1 MPTFYLRELP
11 FLFSKNGLS
20 LAVALLLAGCALGPA
35 YQRPVVEAPAAW
47 KEAPAVAG
55 WLPAAP
61 ADSLARGDWWT
72 LFGDTTLDQLAA
84 QVQVSN
90 QNIAAA
96 VASVAQARALVGER
110 DAARLP
116 SVGLSG
122 SAQRAGG
129 EGNSR
134 SGGGSGGSNSVSAS
148 LGASWELD
156 VWGRLKL
163 LADSARASAQASEAD
178 LAAARL
184 SALGTL
190 ASSYLQL
197 RAADAEAGLLRSTVQ
212 GYERSLQIAQN
223 RYAAGVAAQTDVL
236 QAQTQLANT
245 RADLAGVLADR
256 AKLEH
261 AIAVLTGVAPGG
273 FTLPVA
279 HGVADAASWMPVV
292 PAVPVV
298 VPSALL
304 QRRPD
309 IASAERAVAAANA
322 QIGIQRAAYFPSLSL
337 GATLGSG
344 GSSVADLFK
353 ASGTVWSLGLSIAQT
368 VFDAGATAAR
378 VEEAQAARDARV
390 AVYRQ
395 TVLTAFQSV
404 EDQLTVLRTLREQE
418 PLRREAVSAAERTA
432 QQLLNRY
439 RAGQVGYTEVVT
451 AQAAALS
458 ARRALLQLQV
468 NRQLAVVALV
478 QALGG
483 GWQARWQPPA

>member
-61 ADSLARGDWWT
+61 ADGLARGDWWT

-256 AKLEH
+256 ARLEH

-273 FTLPVA
+273 FTLPV
-279 HGVADAASWMPVV
+279 GDGAAWMPVV

-309 IASAERAVAAANA
+309 IAAAERAVEAANA
-322 QIGIQRAAYFPSLSL
+322 QIGIQRSAYFPQLGLSASV
-337 GATLGSG
+337 GQSG
-344 GSSVADLFK
+344 NVVADLYR
-353 ASGTVWSLGLSIAQT
+353 ASHSLWAVGLSLAQV
-368 VFDAGATAAR
+368 VFDAGAIASQVEGAKAGHAAA
-378 VEEAQAARDARV
+378 VAR
-390 AVYRQ
+390 YRQ
-395 TVLTAFQSV
+395 TVLVAFQEV
-404 EDQLTVLRTLREQE
+404 EDNLAAARLLEEAATEQAA
-418 PLRREAVSAAERTA
+418 AVAAAAEAETIA
-432 QQLLNRY
+432 TNQY
-439 RAGQVGYTEVVT
+439 RAGTVSYLNVVT
-451 AQAAALS
+451 AQATHLA
-458 ARRALLQLQV
+458 ARRSANDLAARRLVAAVLLAK
-468 NRQLAVVALV
+468 NA
-478 QALGG
+478 GG
-483 GWQARWQPPA
+483 GVGR

>member
-1 MPTFYLRELP
+1 MPAYYLRSKP
-11 FLFSKNGLS
+11 FLFPKAGLGAA
-20 LAVALLLAGCALGPA
+20 LALLLAGCAVGPA
-35 YQRPVVEAPAAW
+35 YQRPAVDTPAAW

-61 ADSLARGDWWT
+61 ADGLARGDWWT
-72 LFGDTTLDQLAA
+72 LFGDATLDQLAA

-96 VASVAQARALVGER
+96 VASAAQARALVGER

-116 SVGLSG
+116 SVALSG
-122 SAQRAGG
+122 SGQRAGG
-129 EGNSR
+129 EGSSR
-134 SGGGSGGSNSVSAS
+134 SGNSVSAT

-184 SALGTL
+184 SALGML
-190 ASSYLQL
+190 ASSTLQL

-223 RYAAGVAAQTDVL
+223 RYAAGVAAQADVL

-256 AKLEH
+256 ARLEH

-273 FTLPVA
+273 FTLPVMD
-279 HGVADAASWMPVV
+279 GAAWTPVV

-309 IASAERAVAAANA
+309 IAAAERAVEAANA
-322 QIGIQRAAYFPSLSL
+322 QIGIQRSAYFPQLGLSASL
-337 GATLGSG
+337 GQSGSA
-344 GSSVADLFK
+344 VADLFR
-353 ASGTVWSLGLSIAQT
+353 ASNSLWAVGLSLAQV
-368 VFDAGATAAR
+368 VFDAGAIASQVEGAKAGHAAA
-378 VEEAQAARDARV
+378 VAR
-390 AVYRQ
+390 YRQ
-395 TVLTAFQSV
+395 TVLVAFQAV
-404 EDQLTVLRTLREQE
+404 EDQLTQAATLAAQE
-418 PLRREAVSAAERTA
+418 GLRREALAAAERTE
-432 QQLLNRY
+432 QQMLNRY
-439 RAGQVGYTEVVT
+439 RAGQVGYTEVVA
-451 AQAAALS
+451 AQATALS

-468 NRQLAVVALV
+468 NRQVAAVALV

-483 GWQARWQPPA
+483 GWQAG

>member
-1 MPTFYLRELP
+1 MPKFYLRELP
-11 FLFSKNGLS
+11 FLFSKNGLN

-116 SVGLSG
+116 SVALSG
-122 SAQRAGG
+122 SGQRAGG
-129 EGNSR
+129 EGSSR
-134 SGGGSGGSNSVSAS
+134 SGNSVSAT

-190 ASSYLQL
+190 ASSTLQL

-212 GYERSLQIAQN
+212 GYGRSLQIAQN

-273 FTLPVA
+273 FTLPVVD
-279 HGVADAASWMPVV
+279 GAAWTPVV
-292 PAVPVV
+292 PAIPVV

-309 IASAERAVAAANA
+309 IAAAERAVEAANA
-322 QIGIQRAAYFPSLSL
+322 QIGIQRSAYFPHLGLSASV
-337 GATLGSG
+337 GQSG
-344 GSSVADLFK
+344 NVVADLYR
-353 ASGTVWSLGLSIAQT
+353 ASHSLWAVGLSLAQV
-368 VFDAGATAAR
+368 VFDAGAIASQVEGAKAGHAAA
-378 VEEAQAARDARV
+378 VAR
-390 AVYRQ
+390 YRQ
-395 TVLTAFQSV
+395 TVLVAFQAV
-404 EDQLTVLRTLREQE
+404 EDQLTQAATLAAQE
-418 PLRREAVSAAERTA
+418 GLRREALAAAERTE
-432 QQLLNRY
+432 QQMLNRY
-439 RAGQVGYTEVVT
+439 RAGQVGYTEVVA
-451 AQAAALS
+451 AQATALS

-468 NRQLAVVALV
+468 NRQVAAVALV

-483 GWQARWQPPA
+483 GWQAG

>member
-1 MPTFYLRELP
+1 MGASTTLC
-11 FLFSKNGLS
+11 
-20 LAVALLLAGCALGPA
+20 LLLAGCAVGPA
-35 YQRPVVEAPAAW
+35 YQRPAVDAPAAW
-47 KEAPAVAG
+47 KEAPAQPG
-55 WLPAAP
+55 WQPAAP
-61 ADSLARGDWWT
+61 ADALPRGDWWT

-116 SVGLSG
+116 SLGLSG
-122 SAQRAGG
+122 NGQRTGG
-129 EGNSR
+129 EGSSR
-134 SGGGSGGSNSVSAS
+134 SGNSVSAT

-156 VWGRLKL
+156 VWGRLQL

-184 SALGTL
+184 SALGML
-190 ASSYLQL
+190 ASSTLQL

-245 RADLAGVLADR
+245 RADLAGVQADR

-279 HGVADAASWMPVV
+279 DVADGAAWTPVV

-309 IASAERAVAAANA
+309 IAAAERAVEVANA
-322 QIGIQRAAYFPSLSL
+322 QIGIQRSAYFPQLGLSASL
-337 GATLGSG
+337 GQSGSV
-344 GSSVADLFK
+344 VADLFR
-353 ASGTVWSLGLSIAQT
+353 ASNSLWAVGLSLAQV
-368 VFDAGATAAR
+368 VFDAGAIASQVEGAKAGHAAA
-378 VEEAQAARDARV
+378 VAR
-390 AVYRQ
+390 YRQ
-395 TVLTAFQSV
+395 TVLAAFQAV
-404 EDQLTVLRTLREQE
+404 EDQLTQVATLATQE
-418 PLRREAVSAAERTA
+418 DLRRQALAAAERVE
-432 QQLLNRY
+432 QQMLNRY
-439 RAGQVGYTEVVT
+439 RAGQVGYTEVVA
-451 AQAAALS
+451 AQASALS

-468 NRQLAVVALV
+468 SRQLAAVLLV

-483 GWQARWQPPA
+483 GWQAG

>member
-61 ADSLARGDWWT
+61 AGSLARGDWWT

-256 AKLEH
+256 ARLEH

-309 IASAERAVAAANA
+309 IAAAERAVEAANA
-322 QIGIQRAAYFPSLSL
+322 QIGIQRSAYFPQLGLSASV
-337 GATLGSG
+337 GQSG
-344 GSSVADLFK
+344 NVVADLYR
-353 ASGTVWSLGLSIAQT
+353 ASHSLWAVGLSLAQV
-368 VFDAGATAAR
+368 VFDAGAIASQVEGAKAGHAAA
-378 VEEAQAARDARV
+378 VAR
-390 AVYRQ
+390 YRQ
-395 TVLTAFQSV
+395 TVLVAFQAV
-404 EDQLTVLRTLREQE
+404 EDQLTQVATLAAQE
-418 PLRREAVSAAERTA
+418 GLRREALAAAERTE
-432 QQLLNRY
+432 QQMLNRY
-439 RAGQVGYTEVVT
+439 RAGQVGYTEVVA
-451 AQAAALS
+451 AQASALS

-468 NRQLAVVALV
+468 NRQVAAVVLI

-483 GWQARWQPPA
+483 GWQAS

>member
-1 MPTFYLRELP
+1 MPAYYLRSKP
-11 FLFSKNGLS
+11 SLFQKTGLGMA
-20 LAVALLLAGCALGPA
+20 LALLLAGCAMGPA
-35 YQRPVVEAPAAW
+35 YQRPVVDTPAAW

-61 ADSLARGDWWT
+61 ADGLARGDWWT
-72 LFGDTTLDQLAA
+72 LFGDPTLNQLAA

-129 EGNSR
+129 EGSSR
-134 SGGGSGGSNSVSAS
+134 GSGGSNSVSAT

-156 VWGRLKL
+156 LWGRLQL
-163 LADSARASAQASEAD
+163 LADGARASAQASEAD

-223 RYAAGVAAQTDVL
+223 RYSAGVAAQTDVL

-273 FTLPVA
+273 FALPVQSD
-279 HGVADAASWMPVV
+279 VAWAPVV
-292 PAVPVV
+292 PAIPLV

-309 IASAERAVAAANA
+309 IAAAERAVEAANA
-322 QIGIQRAAYFPSLSL
+322 QIGIQRSAYFPQLGLSASV
-337 GATLGSG
+337 GQSGSV
-344 GSSVADLFK
+344 VADLYR
-353 ASGTVWSLGLSIAQT
+353 ASNSLWAVGLSLAQV
-368 VFDAGATAAR
+368 VFDAGAITSQVEGAKAGHAAA
-378 VEEAQAARDARV
+378 VAR
-390 AVYRQ
+390 YRQ
-395 TVLTAFQSV
+395 TVLVAFQSV
-404 EDQLTVLRTLREQE
+404 EDQLTQAATLAAQE
-418 PLRREAVSAAERTA
+418 GLRREALAAAERTE
-432 QQLLNRY
+432 QQMLNRY
-439 RAGQVGYTEVVT
+439 RAGQVGYTEVVA
-451 AQAAALS
+451 AQASALS

-468 NRQLAVVALV
+468 NRQVAAVLLV

-483 GWQARWQPPA
+483 GWQAG

>member
-1 MPTFYLRELP
+1 MPTYSLREQLV
-11 FLFSKNGLS
+11 LLQRTGLGVA
-20 LAVALLLAGCALGPA
+20 LALLLAGCAVGPT
-35 YQRPVVEAPAAW
+35 YQRPAVDAPAAW

-55 WLPAAP
+55 WLPVAP
-61 ADSLARGDWWT
+61 ADSLERGDWWT
-72 LFGDTTLDQLAA
+72 LFGDPTLDQLAA

-96 VASVAQARALVGER
+96 VASAAQARALVGER

-134 SGGGSGGSNSVSAS
+134 GSGGSNSVSAS

-156 VWGRLKL
+156 LWGRLQL

-190 ASSYLQL
+190 ASSYVQL
-197 RAADAEAGLLRSTVQ
+197 RAADAEAGLLRSSVQ

-256 AKLEH
+256 ARLEH
-261 AIAVLTGVAPGG
+261 AIAVLTGVPPGG
-273 FTLPVA
+273 FALPVQGDLA
-279 HGVADAASWMPVV
+279 WVPVV

-309 IASAERAVAAANA
+309 IAAAERAVEAANA
-322 QIGIQRAAYFPSLSL
+322 QIGIQRSAYFPQLGLSASL
-337 GATLGSG
+337 GQSG
-344 GSSVADLFK
+344 NVVADLYR
-353 ASGTVWSLGLSIAQT
+353 ASNSLWAVGLSLAQV
-368 VFDAGATAAR
+368 VFDAGAIASQVEGAKAGHEAA
-378 VEEAQAARDARV
+378 VAR
-390 AVYRQ
+390 YRQ
-395 TVLTAFQSV
+395 TVLVAFQAV
-404 EDQLTVLRTLREQE
+404 EDQLTQAATLAAQE
-418 PLRREAVSAAERTA
+418 GLRREALAAAERTE
-432 QQLLNRY
+432 QQMLNRY
-439 RAGQVGYTEVVT
+439 RAGQVGYTEVVA
-451 AQAAALS
+451 AQASALS

-468 NRQLAVVALV
+468 NRQVAAVLLI

-483 GWQARWQPPA
+483 GWQAG

>member
-1 MPTFYLRELP
+1 MPAYYLRSKP
-11 FLFSKNGLS
+11 FLFPKAGLGAA
-20 LAVALLLAGCALGPA
+20 LALLLAGCAVGPA
-35 YQRPVVEAPAAW
+35 YQRPAVDTPAAW

-61 ADSLARGDWWT
+61 ADGLARGDWWT
-72 LFGDTTLDQLAA
+72 LFGDATLDQLAA

-96 VASVAQARALVGER
+96 VASAAQARALVGER

-116 SVGLSG
+116 SVALSG
-122 SAQRAGG
+122 SGQRAGG
-129 EGNSR
+129 EGSSR
-134 SGGGSGGSNSVSAS
+134 AGNSVSAT
-148 LGASWELD
+148 LGANWELD

-190 ASSYLQL
+190 ASSTLQL

-279 HGVADAASWMPVV
+279 DGAAWTPVV

-309 IASAERAVAAANA
+309 IAAAERAVEAANA
-322 QIGIQRAAYFPSLSL
+322 QIGIQRSAYFPHLGLSASV
-337 GATLGSG
+337 GQSG
-344 GSSVADLFK
+344 NVVADLYR
-353 ASGTVWSLGLSIAQT
+353 ASHSLWAVGLSLAQV
-368 VFDAGATAAR
+368 VFDAGAIASQVEGAKAGHAAA
-378 VEEAQAARDARV
+378 VAR
-390 AVYRQ
+390 YRQ
-395 TVLTAFQSV
+395 TVLVAFQSV
-404 EDQLTVLRTLREQE
+404 EDQLTQAATLAAQE
-418 PLRREAVSAAERTA
+418 GLRREALAAAERTE
-432 QQLLNRY
+432 QQMLNRY
-439 RAGQVGYTEVVT
+439 RAGQVGYTEVVA
-451 AQAAALS
+451 AQATALS

-468 NRQLAVVALV
+468 DRQVAAVLLV

-483 GWQARWQPPA
+483 GWQAS

>member
-190 ASSYLQL
+190 ASSSLQL

-309 IASAERAVAAANA
+309 IAAAERAVEAANA
-322 QIGIQRAAYFPSLSL
+322 QIGIQRSAYFPQLGLSASV
-337 GATLGSG
+337 GQSG
-344 GSSVADLFK
+344 NVVADLYR
-353 ASGTVWSLGLSIAQT
+353 ASHSLWAVGLSLAQV
-368 VFDAGATAAR
+368 VFDAGAIASQVEGAKAGHAAA
-378 VEEAQAARDARV
+378 VAR
-390 AVYRQ
+390 YRQ
-395 TVLTAFQSV
+395 TVLVAFQAV
-404 EDQLTVLRTLREQE
+404 EDQLTQAATLAAQE
-418 PLRREAVSAAERTA
+418 GLRREALAAAERTE
-432 QQLLNRY
+432 QQMLNRY
-439 RAGQVGYTEVVT
+439 RAGQVGYTEVVA
-451 AQAAALS
+451 AQASALS

-468 NRQLAVVALV
+468 NRQVAAVVLI

-483 GWQARWQPPA
+483 GWQAS